1 MISLLI
7 LAVIICLVVA
17 VLFYVVDLLV
27 TPLNINRIIKAALVL
42 IGLLV
47 FLQKAGWLGG
57 LG

>member
-27 TPLNINRIIKAALVL
+27 APQNINRIVKALLVL
-42 IGLLV
+42 VGLLV

-57 LG
+57 IA